1 VQLQRWA
8 LLEQLFA
15 ESLEL
20 PVAARAA
27 FLARR
32 CAGDAELRRE
42 IETLL
47 RAHDASGVLDHA
59 LHSAEPAV
67 VQPPSLPSGT
77 CLGPWRV
84 HGLIGRGGMGE
95 VYEASRA
102 DRAFEQRAALKLL
115 RFEAV
120 GEMQRFNAER
130 RILARLEHR
139 GIARLLDGDTTP
151 DGRPY
156 TVMEYVEGRSLT
168 EYSREHRLALGQRL
182 DLFVQVCDA
191 VAFAHRNL
199 VIHRDLKPDNILVA
213 ADGSVKLLDFG
224 IAKLLDVAALPR
236 EADVTFAPFTP
247 DYAAPEQVTGEPVTT
262 ATDIYALG
270 VVLFELLTGER
281 PLRMRGLPS
290 TQALKLLI
298 DRSAPPPSRIAE
310 ERVDAPIAARL
321 LRGDL
326 DAIVARCLRKEAGY
340 RYDTVEALKRDIER
354 HLRREP
360 VLAREG
366 ARLYVL
372 GRLLRRYRWPA
383 AGLAALILTLA
394 AGLAGTAWQARRAEV
409 QAARAT
415 AVLGFVEGLFE
426 GTDPSVS
433 KGEAITARELLDRG
447 ARRVDSEFA
456 QQNELRAQLKHTIG
470 RLYLKLGL
478 LDRAQNELSESL
490 ALTPASGADVEARF
504 WRLLDRARVDLA
516 IGTADAG
523 LARLDEAAPLA
534 LPLSARAD
542 AEIALASLRAQL
554 WHQRGDD
561 TKALAAAAE
570 VFAKTGDGAGDS
582 EASDAAAEAYA
593 ALLSDTGRFREALP
607 LLERVVTTRVQMLGA
622 DDPRTL
628 HAQWLLAGVLR
639 NVDQLPRAI
648 ALAQDVLARQRKVLG
663 EEHPDTAKSWSQ
675 VGDLLYAA
683 GRYSEADPPLA
694 QAIALLRR
702 LEPTDR
708 NLLALTLYNKATSAY
723 FQGRMDEAEQGY
735 RESSALWTALYG
747 ADHRDAL
754 SAQMSLA
761 QVLRHEG
768 NEEEAVALL
777 RHVLDVR
784 VAVGGD
790 TTERIEV
797 LRALGDAL
805 SAKGELP
812 AAIAYLVEAEQMS
825 LRVYGEKHEMPQQTR
840 VLLGRAWLNAGDVQ
854 KAEEVTAR
862 ALAALEALHPDGHPD
877 VARTQGFLARI
888 ELRLGNVER
897 AAQLSRLQ
905 YDFVRA
911 QFTEPDNVR
920 VAEAEG
926 LLGECLVANG
936 DVDAGRAALEDA
948 IAILARKQPTQTDL
962 DRWRARLAA
971 SR

>member
-1 VQLQRWA
+1 MQLQRWA
-8 LLEQLFA
+8 LLEQIFA

-27 FLARR
+27 FLSRR
-32 CAGDAELRRE
+32 CAGDAQLRRE

-47 RAHDASGVLDHA
+47 HAHDSSGVLDRA
-59 LHSAEPAV
+59 PHSAESVV
-67 VQPPSLPSGT
+67 VQPRSLPFGT
-77 CLGPWRV
+77 CLGSWRI
-84 HGLIGRGGMGE
+84 HDLIGRGGMGE

-102 DRAFEQRAALKLL
+102 DGVFEQRAALKLL

-120 GEMQRFNAER
+120 GEMQRFDAER

-168 EYSREHRLALGQRL
+168 EFAREQGLSLHERL
-182 DLFVQVCDA
+182 DLFMQVCDA

-199 VIHRDLKPDNILVA
+199 VIHRDIKPDNILVA
-213 ADGSVKLLDFG
+213 ADGTAKLLDFG

-236 EADVTFAPFTP
+236 EADLTFAPFTP

-281 PLRMRGLPS
+281 PLRVHGLPS
-290 TQALKLLI
+290 TQALQLLM
-298 DRSAPPPSRIAE
+298 DRSPPLPSQVAHDRA
-310 ERVDAPIAARL
+310 DAPIPARL
-321 LRGDL
+321 LGGDL
-326 DAIVARCLRKEAGY
+326 DAIVAKCLRKEASH
-340 RYDTVEALKRDIER
+340 RYDTVDALKRDIER
-354 HLRREP
+354 HARHEP

-372 GRLLRRYRWPA
+372 ARVLRRYRWPA
-383 AGLAALILTLA
+383 AGLAALIVTLA
-394 AGLAGTAWQARRAEV
+394 AGLAGTAWQARRAQV

-415 AVLGFVEGLFE
+415 AVLGFVERLFE

-433 KGEAITARELLDRG
+433 KGQAITARELLDRG

-478 LDRAQNELSESL
+478 LDRAQQELSEAL
-490 ALTPASGADVEARF
+490 ALTPANDADGEPRF

-534 LPLSARAD
+534 MRVPARVD
-542 AEIALASLRAQL
+542 AQIALASLQAQL

-561 TKALAAAAE
+561 TKALAAAALA
-570 VFAKTGDGAGDS
+570 FAKTG
-582 EASDAAAEAYA
+582 ASDDESETGGDAAEAYG
-593 ALLSDTGRFREALP
+593 ALLCDMGRFREALP
-607 LLERVVTTRVQMLGA
+607 LLERAAATRERTLGA
-622 DDPRTL
+622 NDPRTL

-639 NVDQLPRAI
+639 NVDQLPRAT
-648 ALAQDVLARQRKVLG
+648 ALAEDVLARQRSVLG
-663 EEHPDTAKSWSQ
+663 DEHPDTAKSWSQ

-683 GRYSEADPPLA
+683 GRYSEADAPLA
-694 QAIALLRR
+694 QAISLLRR

-768 NEEEAVALL
+768 NEEEAIALL

-790 TTERIEV
+790 TTERVEV

-812 AAIAYLVEAEQMS
+812 EAIADLVAAEQMS
-825 LRVYGEKHEMPQQTR
+825 LRIYGEKHEIPQQTR
-840 VLLGRAWLNAGDVQ
+840 VLLGRAYLNAGDER

-862 ALAALEALHPDGHPD
+862 ALEALEALHPGGHPD
-877 VARTQGFLARI
+877 IARTQGFLARI
-888 ELRLGNVER
+888 ELRLGDIER
-897 AAQLSRLQ
+897 AGQLSRLQ

-911 QFTEPDNVR
+911 QFAEADNVR
-920 VAEAEG
+920 VAEAQG
-926 LLGECLVANG
+926 LLGECLIAKG
-936 DVDAGRAALEDA
+936 DRVAGRAALENA
-948 IAILARKQPTQTDL
+948 VAVLTRKQPTQADL
-962 DRWRARLAA
+962 GRWRERLRAQ
-971 SR
+971 R